1 MPTPTT
7 KHGHASL
14 TLCRVRLARRPVL
27 NHVALWPPN
36 WNRGFY
42 LLHLACDDQGL
53 PDESQVNPN
62 DLTAVSSPRAT
73 FRGGYRNLA
82 IMAVRFR
89 LPVRLQGWRYTDGA
103 DLIDLIRRGCRAGCH
118 CTTTRRPLYSS
129 RELYCTVYGGAA
141 LTIRLREPR
150 QQSLLCFS
158 LAAQRPGKG
167 GGRQAGLE
175 HLHGHAQRLCECKTW
190 PIRYLAIGLDRRGPC

>member
-1 MPTPTT
+1 M
-7 KHGHASL
+7 
-14 TLCRVRLARRPVL
+14 

-141 LTIRLREPR
+141 LTIRLREPAPAVFAV
-150 QQSLLCFS
+150 LLVGS
-158 LAAQRPGKG
+158 PAARERGGSPSWLGALA
-167 GGRQAGLE
+167 
-175 HLHGHAQRLCECKTW
+175 W
-190 PIRYLAIGLDRRGPC
+190 PCTAAM